1 MIVINVGDMYKNV
14 ESGEVFTVKS
24 VTPNTILL
32 TTRDGYH
39 TKFVRPEEIDSA
51 FVPFVEEEAKKKP

>member
-1 MIVINVGDMYKNV
+1 MFKNV

-32 TTRDGYH
+32 TTKDGYH

>member
-1 MIVINVGDMYKNV
+1 MFKNV

-32 TTRDGYH
+32 TTKDGYH
-39 TKFVRPEEIDSA
+39 SMFVNPKEIDSA
-51 FVPFVEEEAKKKP
+51 FLPFVEEETKKKP

>member
-1 MIVINVGDMYKNV
+1 VVKVGDVLRNI
-14 ESGEVFTVKS
+14 ESGEVFIVKS

-32 TTRDGYH
+32 TTKDGYH

-51 FVPFVEEEAKKKP
+51 FVPFAEEEAKKKP